1 MATENRLETKVA
13 PKAVKKKPAPPK
25 QQRTSMKE
33 YFSGIKTEMK
43 KVIWP
48 TRKELTSYTVVVI
61 ATCAFF
67 ALAFWGINSGVL
79 AMLKGIL
86 GITM

>member
-1 MATENRLETKVA
+1 MATENRLEPKVA

-61 ATCAFF
+61 ATCTFF

-79 AMLKGIL
+79 VMLKGIL